1 MQPRLAFTELILL
14 IAVCSLVACNCG
26 CTQPRPVTTSAAAT
40 PQPTGTRYIAGKITF
55 AGSTTLQPLAHEL
68 GLAFN
73 AEYPDVVLDIAGGG
87 SLVGIQ
93 AVHDG
98 TVDIGMAS
106 RSLKPEEAEGI
117 TQHQVAVDVIAVVVH
132 ISNPVENLTLEQ
144 LRGIY
149 LGDIVNWNQV
159 GGRDQAIVAVARGQN
174 SGTRGAFDQIVLD
187 GQEPKASDVHLA
199 VTAGDMAVAV
209 MNNPAAI
216 GYVGF
221 GNLEPDLKMVA
232 INGVPPSE
240 ETAQDGSYQLVRP
253 LLFLTGPLTQPLAH
267 MFVEFALSDQGQQI
281 VVTSG
286 WVPIK

>member
-1 MQPRLAFTELILL
+1 MLL
-14 IAVCSLVACNCG
+14 IGVCGLVACNCDPTELWSG
-26 CTQPRPVTTSAAAT
+26 TTPSAAT
-40 PQPTGTRYIAGKITF
+40 PQSTATQPIAGTITF

-73 AEYPDVVLDIAGGG
+73 VEYPNVVLDIAGGG
-87 SLVGIQ
+87 SLVGIH

-117 TQHQVAVDVIAVVVH
+117 TQHQVAVDVIAVVIH

-159 GGRDQAIVAVARGQN
+159 GGRDQVIVAVARGQN

-187 GQEPKASDVHLA
+187 GQVPKASDMHLA

-221 GNLEPDLKMVA
+221 GNLEPDLKMVS
-232 INGVPPSE
+232 IDGIPPSE
-240 ETAQDGSYQLVRP
+240 ETAQGGSYQLVRP
-253 LLFLTGPLTQPLAH
+253 LMFLTGPLTQPLAH
-267 MFVEFALSDQGQQI
+267 MFVDYALSDRGQQI
-281 VVTSG
+281 VVASG
-286 WVPIK
+286 WVPTN